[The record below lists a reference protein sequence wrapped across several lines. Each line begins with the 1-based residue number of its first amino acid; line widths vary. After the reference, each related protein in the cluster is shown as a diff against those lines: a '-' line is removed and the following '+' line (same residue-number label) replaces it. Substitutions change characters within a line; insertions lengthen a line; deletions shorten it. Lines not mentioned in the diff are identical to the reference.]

1 MIERKLHI
9 FVEGAVD
16 REVLVSL
23 GVSPTDIATCSGK
36 HKMIEKIGEIAGPD
50 LHDRLYNQLGIVIF
64 RDRDGNETE
73 EDIKQSF
80 LNGFRN
86 LLTENVQPFQVFDA
100 EKYPNVYW
108 SQHEERVEER
118 NENFKLTI
126 VLHIA
131 CPQQLVDWERPF
143 ANSEIE
149 NYILAAG
156 LTNQVL
162 EQFADDCNLTPDA
175 LRNKVLEEIPEVLL
189 NNGIAVQ
196 QKDLLSAYMTA
207 SRFIFKKRSDDE
219 KRFVRVLLERFK
231 KYAGDRLEEVFGS
244 ILAAIRLATDD
255 NVEGPDQ

>member
-1 MIERKLHI
+1 MMERKRHI

-23 GVSPTDIATCSGK
+23 DVDPMDITTCNGK
-36 HKMIEKIGEIAGPD
+36 QKMIGEIEKIAGPD
-50 LHDRLYNQLGIVIF
+50 LHGYNQLGIVIF
-64 RDRDGNETE
+64 RDRDGDETE
-73 EDIKQSF
+73 EGIKQSF
-80 LNGFRN
+80 LNGLKN
-86 LLTENVQPFQVFDA
+86 LLTKNIQPFKVLDA

-108 SQHEERVEER
+108 SQYEERD
-118 NENFKLTI
+118 ENFKLTI

-131 CPQQLVDWERPF
+131 CPQPLPHWERPF

-149 NYILAAG
+149 DYILAAG
-156 LTNQVL
+156 LTDLVL
-162 EQFADDCNLTPDA
+162 GQFADDCNLTPDA

-189 NNGIAVQ
+189 NNGITLQ

-207 SRFIFKKRSDDE
+207 SRFILKKRSDDE
-219 KRFVRVLLERFK
+219 KRFVQVLLDRFK

-244 ILAAIRLATDD
+244 MLAAIRLATDD